1 MGTLFGGA
9 FLIVIVILAISIFLH
24 FVPLGLWVS
33 AISANVSVSIVS
45 LIGMRLRRGPPSGS
59 VLPLIKANKAGLDV
73 SVNELEAH

>member
-9 FLIVIVILAISIFLH
+9 FLIVIIILAVSIFLH

-45 LIGMRLRRGPPSGS
+45 LIGMRLRRAALCCLSS
-59 VLPLIKANKAGLDV
+59 RRIRRGLM
-73 SVNELEAH
+73 